1 MLLVIIFVSYEISSG
16 TKDCTDCDVVDSDRG
31 AEARIFFFT
40 FTLSDDNRDRIQPVL
55 ESFAAYCQPLKNVP
69 FERYKFYFRLQEGVV
84 KKGSEKLMRE
94 IPGNINLWEIQK
106 TALKGNSTHS
116 TEGPIHQVTKLPSAP
131 GPRFGLGPWRR
142 NRVS

>member
-1 MLLVIIFVSYEISSG
+1 M
-16 TKDCTDCDVVDSDRG
+16 K
-31 AEARIFFFT
+31 FFFST

-55 ESFAAYCQPLKNVP
+55 ESFAPYCQPLKNVP
-69 FERYKFYFRLQEGVV
+69 FERYKFYSRMQEGVV

-116 TEGPIHQVTKLPSAP
+116 TEGPIHQ
-131 GPRFGLGPWRR
+131 
-142 NRVS
+142 